1 MDWNAVYGFAMI
13 GMSWAFCGMLGLNLG
28 IKLERYRIAK
38 EEDKTYFDQDD
49 VTDAQYWR
57 QKYDELAE
65 EWDYEFKV
73 KVTEG
78 EDARGETT

>member
-38 EEDKTYFDQDD
+38 EEVVYLDEAPEH
-49 VTDAQYWR
+49 DAEYWKR
-57 QKYDELAE
+57 MYSELAE